1 MYKYVYLCLKRSDRR
16 YLLENFERQGDLLP
30 LAERESQQINLIV
43 NRPKDENVTE
53 IDLARV
59 FRNMKKKLRVY
70 LWIMLLCFTA
80 GVCAALLLYQVKK
93 KPLTVSSVVTLNY
106 DVVKRDSSGQVTSR
120 TPVKL
125 LTAPD
130 GKELDLTQVT
140 SSYVLQAAMDGLT
153 LSQPVTLAELRDNIQ
168 IDRILTE
175 DSRRKQEVASRM
187 ISDKNTGAFTQV
199 QNIDLTYINSF
210 VVSLTN
216 GFGQKEIM
224 LTDTELQL
232 VLDRV
237 MTAYNEYLVA
247 TYADLK
253 LPDNVIAAIDIQAQ
267 DIQETLDMLRTAVQD
282 LYSFCEDEPETVRSY
297 RSWRTGRSLNDLMAE
312 LQTVREVSVNYLNS
326 YVYANDLVR
335 DREAVTTSYQYRLR
349 NLQTKLAAIEEKT
362 ATNQGIL
369 DNYKND
375 EIFVSMQ
382 ESDSSRSTKT
392 TTDYYNNLIIE
403 QAKNFNTVAQLEEQI
418 SDIED
423 KLEKLDAA
431 RTDASLIDPAKA
443 DAELSSVID
452 ICSRAYDQIKEQFQE
467 IIDSPSFTTFA
478 DHSVAQGKGESLFSA
493 AKKVALGG
501 FAGLFIGCGLWL
513 LSGIAPEFR
522 LKKEEESIRKEVAEG

>member
-1 MYKYVYLCLKRSDRR
+1 M
-16 YLLENFERQGDLLP
+16 ENFERQGDLLP

-187 ISDKNTGAFTQV
+187 ISDKNTGAYTQV